1 MGLYFYLFYFRWQ
14 YVNLFA
20 RSVLARGGRLCVCQ
34 QDAFGTGL
42 RQLNGGLGVEMVRVK
57 VLDMELVA
65 SGGLE
70 SGKTHASGR
79 SLEIAHRYEKL
90 HQKGAG

>member
-1 MGLYFYLFYFRWQ
+1 MVLFSTFFTR
-14 YVNLFA
+14 FE
-20 RSVLARGGRLCVCQ
+20 LAQGGRLCVCQ
-34 QDAFGTGL
+34 PGAFGTDL
-42 RQLNGGLGVEMVRVK
+42 RQVNGGLSVELVRVK

-90 HQKGAG
+90 HQKGAGL